1 MKYIYVI
8 TFLNKLD
15 WHLAFSKKKEAYVVK
30 DLLYGNDK
38 EARVIELELKDITR
52 ALEGD

>member
-1 MKYIYVI
+1 ML
-8 TFLNKLD
+8 FRSFNE
-15 WHLAFSKKKEAYVVK
+15 KKEAYVVK

-52 ALEGD
+52 ALEGEE